1 MVGAGIGTDLG
12 AVGPVGFGATA
23 GLKASYALS
32 GKTKTQVIRGGDS
45 SARIVVKADDMKTKE
60 KGVELSVGF
69 DADLPLDKIG
79 PAGEVVNGVVNT
91 VLNSW
96 LGFGAK
102 KGTETITGDERIFDA
117 RVDLKKAETHAAYE
131 KAMKGLLRA

>member
-1 MVGAGIGTDLG
+1 M
-12 AVGPVGFGATA
+12 
-23 GLKASYALS
+23 
-32 GKTKTQVIRGGDS
+32 
-45 SARIVVKADDMKTKE
+45 
-60 KGVELSVGF
+60 ELSVGF

-131 KAMKGLLRA
+131 KAMKGDYSELEALAGQDESAVKIDKSIVSEINEKVMPTTLRGLDFLLKRKAVND